1 MAAKHVDVTQDLLD
15 RTLSDEELDDLA
27 DGDEKPVEVTYQTQD
42 YPVDGLVKRL
52 NDGAMLI
59 PQFGNVDERVQT
71 AGFQRGFVWNKA
83 QMDRYIES
91 LLLGYPI
98 PGIFLVRQEDKRLLV
113 LDGQQRL
120 ETLRRFYDGLH
131 DDRKFA
137 LQNVGEALKG
147 TTYKTLDGELKRRL
161 DDSYMQATVVVAD
174 GSAEVDDAI
183 YQIFERLNAGGT
195 QLTPHEIRVALYSG
209 ALMTSVE
216 RLNEDANWRAMFGAK
231 SKRIRDHE
239 VILRV
244 LALSEMSDQYA
255 KPLKQFLNLYAKIN
269 RELAVD
275 ATKVGERFLRAAE
288 VLNEQVG
295 PRAVRASRG
304 GSFNAAVAEAVFVAT
319 MEAVEKDLSLSG
331 LASKIE
337 DLNADEE
344 FQTSTTSG
352 TSSKD
357 QVEAR
362 LSTARRHIL
371 R

>member
-1 MAAKHVDVTQDLLD
+1 MA
-15 RTLSDEELDDLA
+15 
-27 DGDEKPVEVTYQTQD
+27 
-42 YPVDGLVKRL
+42 
-52 NDGAMLI
+52 
-59 PQFGNVDERVQT
+59 
-71 AGFQRGFVWNKA
+71 
-83 QMDRYIES
+83 
-91 LLLGYPI
+91 
-98 PGIFLVRQEDKRLLV
+98 
-113 LDGQQRL
+113 
-120 ETLRRFYDGLH
+120 
-131 DDRKFA
+131 
-137 LQNVGEALKG
+137 
-147 TTYKTLDGELKRRL
+147 
-161 DDSYMQATVVVAD
+161 
-174 GSAEVDDAI
+174 
-183 YQIFERLNAGGT
+183 
-195 QLTPHEIRVALYSG
+195 
-209 ALMTSVE
+209 
-216 RLNEDANWRAMFGAK
+216 
-231 SKRIRDHE
+231 
-239 VILRV
+239 
-244 LALSEMSDQYA
+244 DQYA